1 MIMSTSTA
9 RRWML
14 HVQEVVMK
22 IVILDG
28 RAVNPGDLNWRAR
41 QELGEVEVFD
51 RTLESDIV
59 ARASDADILL
69 TTRTLISAATIYSA
83 QALTLYRRGVHG
95 LRPNRP
101 EGSARS

>member
-1 MIMSTSTA
+1 MIMYTSTA
-9 RRWML
+9 VLDASCPGGCDEDSNSRWSRGKSWRL
-14 HVQEVVMK
+14 K
-22 IVILDG
+22 
-28 RAVNPGDLNWRAR
+28 WRAL

-69 TTRTLISAATIYSA
+69 TTRTAISAATITQT
-83 QALTLYRRGVHG
+83 QAFTLYRRGVHP

-101 EGSARS
+101 EGGARS